1 MFMLLRY
8 GMYKTPCL
16 AQPLIHTFFS
26 ILGLQLAADKFFI
39 CYLVVNLA
47 GLSASSVAFCVS
59 AGVREAA
66 VGNLLLVV
74 IFVVSIV
81 RIWRDTVESL
91 NNHDL
96 LYSSNRLYQ
105 RCITA

>member
-8 GMYKTPCL
+8 GMYMTPCL
-16 AQPLIHTFFS
+16 AQPLIHTSFS
-26 ILGLQLAADKFFI
+26 MLGLQLAADKFFI

-81 RIWRDTVESL
+81 RIWRDRVKSL
-91 NNHDL
+91 TNHDL
-96 LYSSNRLYQ
+96 LYTSDRPHQ
-105 RCITA
+105 GCIAA